1 MLIAGVCFAAG
12 TLIGGV
18 LAYLI
23 RSVKIAALT
32 QQLASEKNTKE
43 KLQSEFRLAAAEALQ
58 NANEQF
64 LSGAIKDLNFV
75 KKETH
80 SSVDLQKQEIQS
92 SVNEMKTKLEDYQRI
107 VKKFEEERS
116 AMYARLEQSMTQVLS
131 AEQSIRTETTALKR
145 VLTTSTGVRGNF
157 GQKVLQEILEQSDL
171 VKGISF
177 DSQMSVEGENEN
189 ELRPDFVIRLPQ
201 GKRLVIDAKEISG
214 EYILAQETDDPE
226 KQKEHYGKLVANI
239 RSNFNKLSQKEYQSF
254 VDSDIPFVVMFI
266 PSEAAIRAAFITE
279 PNLFQEATQKKV
291 ILASPMTII
300 PLIYLVAHSW
310 KQHSLA
316 QSARELGNTVEALGD
331 RLYTF
336 IDHLQGIRGGIKKAV
351 EGWNKAVGSWQERVS
366 PQIEKTKA
374 LGGQLKKAEELESID
389 IAPRSFAE
397 PLPEETLSHEERP

>member
-1 MLIAGVCFAAG
+1 MSIALISFLAGA
-12 TLIGGV
+12 LIGGALV
-18 LAYLI
+18 YLV
-23 RSVKIAALT
+23 RAVRIAALT

-80 SSVDLQKQEIQS
+80 SGVDLQKQEIQS

-116 AMYARLEQSMTQVLS
+116 SMYARLEQSMTQVLS

-171 VKGISF
+171 VKGMSF

-201 GKRLVIDAKEISG
+201 GKRLVVDAKEISG

-226 KQKEHYGKLVANI
+226 KQKEHYEKLVANI
-239 RSNFNKLSQKEYQSF
+239 RNNFNKLSQKEYQSF

-266 PSEAAIRAAFITE
+266 PSEAAIRAAFVTD

-310 KQHSLA
+310 KQHRLA
-316 QSARELGNTVEALGD
+316 QSAQELGNTVEALGD

-336 IDHLQGIRGGIKKAV
+336 IDHLQNIRGGIKKAV

-389 IAPRSFAE
+389 TLPRSFSE
-397 PLPEETLSHEERP
+397 PVSEETIYHEERP